1 MRSIYQNNKV
11 YGLTK
16 GQYSPSSEKG
26 YFSKTTPG
34 GSIEES
40 VNPIAIAIAQGA
52 TFVSRGFAG
61 DMKHL
66 TWLMEQALQ
75 HSGYSLID
83 VFQPCVSFNK
93 INTYQWYQ
101 NRVYKLQDEEK
112 YETSNRT
119 QAFEKALEWGDRI
132 PIGIFY
138 QVKGK
143 PTYIDQLPVLKK
155 GALVKQGMRTNV
167 GEEIKNLFV

>member
-1 MRSIYQNNKV
+1 
-11 YGLTK
+11 LTK
-16 GQYSPSSEKG
+16 GQYSPTSDKG

-61 DMKHL
+61 DTNHL
-66 TWLMEQALQ
+66 TWLIEQALQ
-75 HSGYSLID
+75 HRGYSLVD

-101 NRVYKLQDEEK
+101 QKLRRDQSD
-112 YETSNRT
+112 
-119 QAFEKALEWGDRI
+119 
-132 PIGIFY
+132 PGIREGAGMGRSHSYWNFLS
-138 QVKGK
+138 GK
-143 PTYIDQLPVLKK
+143 
-155 GALVKQGMRTNV
+155 R
-167 GEEIKNLFV
+167 